1 MNTIAHQPTATRTWL
16 PMAAYIAVC
25 ILWGSTYT
33 AIAAGVRT
41 IPPVLLAGLRFITA
55 GGILFTWCLF
65 NGEALPKWKTIRQ
78 SAVVGI
84 LLLGIAN
91 TALAWAEQYL
101 NSGLA
106 AIILAALPLWMVI
119 IDTTHWKESFSSAKI
134 VGGLLLGFAGVVFL
148 VTAGGSSVNFSLK
161 NQQQLISLI
170 ALTLGSMAWAIGSI
184 YSKRRQSEGSTFMKA
199 SLQMLIAGVLLMI
212 ACLVNGDLIHT
223 SWSSI
228 SMQSWA
234 GLAYLI
240 TFGSL
245 VGYLSF
251 IYVLSVWPAAR
262 VGTYAYVNPIV
273 AVFLGWAFVGEP
285 LSGGQFIGLAV
296 ILGGVIL
303 VNSKRFGGTKNK

>member
-1 MNTIAHQPTATRTWL
+1 
-16 PMAAYIAVC
+16 
-25 ILWGSTYT
+25 
-33 AIAAGVRT
+33 
-41 IPPVLLAGLRFITA
+41 LLA
-55 GGILFTWCLF
+55 
-65 NGEALPKWKTIRQ
+65 
-78 SAVVGI
+78 
-84 LLLGIAN
+84 LGN
-91 TALAWAEQYL
+91 TGLAWAEQYV

-106 AIILAALPLWMVI
+106 AIILAALPLWIVI
-119 IDTTHWKESFSSAKI
+119 LDASHWKESFTSTKI

-148 VTAGGSSVNFSLK
+148 ITAGGSSVNFSLK
-161 NQQQLISLI
+161 NQQQLLSLV
-170 ALTLGSMAWAIGSI
+170 ALTFSSMAWAVGSI
-184 YSKRRQSEGSTFMKA
+184 YSKKQQSEGSTFMKA
-199 SLQMLIAGVLLMI
+199 ALQMLIAGLLLMLT
-212 ACLVNGDLIHT
+212 CLLNGSLTHI
-223 SWSSI
+223 SWGSI

-285 LSGGQFIGLAV
+285 LSGWQFIGLAI

-303 VNSKRFGGTKNK
+303 VNSKRFGPAKNK